1 MSFGRNPHVAKA
13 QAEEQKAQDATDD
26 RTWSRGYLEAARQ
39 WDRAAEKEKPGKQR
53 TQYEDNATRAR
64 ELAERGRD
72 VGDAAPVSTETE
84 DAAEVPSTL
93 RSQIPGFPVPGDK
106 SLN

>member
-13 QAEEQKAQDATDD
+13 QAEEQKAIDATDD
-26 RTWSRGYLEAARQ
+26 RSWSRCYLEAARQ

-53 TQYEDNATRAR
+53 TEYEDNALRTR
-64 ELAERGRD
+64 ELAERGRGAD
-72 VGDAAPVSTETE
+72 PDSTGTP
-84 DAAEVPSTL
+84 ATL
-93 RSQIPGFPVPGDK
+93 RSEDDAADAQTLPDIK

>member
-13 QAEEQKAQDATDD
+13 QAEEQKAVDATDD
-26 RTWSRGYLEAARQ
+26 RSWSRAYLEAARQ

-53 TQYEDNATRAR
+53 AEYEDHALRTR
-64 ELAERGRD
+64 ELAERGRRAETD
-72 VGDAAPVSTETE
+72 STTVPTTPV
-84 DAAEVPSTL
+84 TL
-93 RSQIPGFPVPGDK
+93 RSEESAADASDTSDLK